1 MRGHSKSFNY
11 YGVVQPQ
18 TAGMPPMYSSE
29 DLERFYFDYQT
40 EWMPRGMSIQAYCSR
55 NNVPY
60 KVLEKWIRDIYK
72 RVVPVQIAGA
82 PEELKIENPRPT
94 ETAPKK
100 KTSNEDVSIKINIVT
115 SYGMKLSRDGL
126 DYRNLRTYIERLE
139 GLLC

>member
-1 MRGHSKSFNY
+1 
-11 YGVVQPQ
+11 
-18 TAGMPPMYSSE
+18 MPRMYSSE

-60 KVLEKWIRDIYK
+60 KVLDRWIRDIYK

-82 PEELKIENPRPT
+82 PEELKIDNSNHAET
-94 ETAPKK
+94 EPKK
-100 KTSNEDVSIKINIVT
+100 KTDKENVSIKVNIST
-115 SYGMKLSRDGL
+115 SSGMELSKDGL
-126 DYRNLRTYIERLE
+126 DYIGLRSFIEKLE